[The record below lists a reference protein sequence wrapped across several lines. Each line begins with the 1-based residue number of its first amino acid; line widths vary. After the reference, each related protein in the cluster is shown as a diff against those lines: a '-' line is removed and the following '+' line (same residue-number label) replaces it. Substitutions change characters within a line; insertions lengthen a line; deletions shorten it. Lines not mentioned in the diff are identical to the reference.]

1 MFTSKYG
8 KACTASPRPASSPTN
23 YSRNDSDD
31 MDVMNATTRRAF
43 GHMIGAPSRLFSWST
58 ILELNIFQKRNV
70 MWLMSCLCGVLL
82 GGDLAL
88 YNSDTCHLQPAIVP
102 RVIFVWL

>member
-1 MFTSKYG
+1 M
-8 KACTASPRPASSPTN
+8 
-23 YSRNDSDD
+23 
-31 MDVMNATTRRAF
+31 
-43 GHMIGAPSRLFSWST
+43 
-58 ILELNIFQKRNV
+58 